1 MVHRLLVAFCLAAPI
16 LGCSSGASRS
26 DSVGGCAVSGNV
38 TLDGKPL
45 QEGEVYFSIP
55 GLVPRMFP
63 IRNGAFAGRAREGV
77 HRVQICAYRPRKKES
92 QPPMPMTGLQ
102 PPPENY
108 IPARFN
114 VESTLTAT
122 VRADG
127 SNTFDFAVVQ
137 EKDRASIRP
146 RP

>member
-1 MVHRLLVAFCLAAPI
+1 
-16 LGCSSGASRS
+16 
-26 DSVGGCAVSGNV
+26 
-38 TLDGKPL
+38 
-45 QEGEVYFSIP
+45 
-55 GLVPRMFP
+55 
-63 IRNGAFAGRAREGV
+63 
-77 HRVQICAYRPRKKES
+77 
-92 QPPMPMTGLQ
+92 MPMTGLQ
-102 PPPENY
+102 SPTENY

-137 EKDRASIRP
+137 EKDTASIRP